1 MPLLFLH
8 LHTCKCLITCW
19 IHILKYCL
27 RHNGSNIYMPKKYL
41 SATLWETICTHF
53 SHLRWIFAIFW
64 HYKAATFAEWTPYSG
79 ITKLPP
85 TATNKL
91 LFSCQQSILS
101 LFTFHNSATHTSLFY
116 TTHSTILQRT
126 NRQTYGQIHRAASPP
141 LLFRGWIFLASVSI
155 YFPFVGVYIYADTAN
170 LPLLLLTDCY
180 SADNKQPLHC

>member
-126 NRQTYGQIHRAASPP
+126 NCPTYGQIHRARLSSVIVSWLNIHLLRLHLFHFRGRIYKRRHGKSAPTADKS
-141 LLFRGWIFLASVSI
+141 LLFSW
-155 YFPFVGVYIYADTAN
+155 N
-170 LPLLLLTDCY
+170 
-180 SADNKQPLHC
+180 